1 MASEI
6 MSMND
11 IEKQLGITNIDA
23 HKWKKATYVAL
34 STIRAG
40 LAMSGTAIIAAETAA
55 ATALGVASV
64 IAPVAAFV
72 AALCAIGL
80 PAAKAKEIVSKRAA
94 RHGYAIGLVLACF
107 GYKKHFASTF
117 IDHTSGNPGVAPSY
131 MTGIYKTAFNASLVL
146 GYCAGNELK
155 AAEKNKLTNQLTQII
170 IHHAQKGGY
179 KINMEAWSDR
189 DWVHN
194 YARHLN
200 NNLLKD

>member
-1 MASEI
+1 MASEL
-6 MSMND
+6 MSTKD
-11 IEKQLGITNIDA
+11 IENQIGVTNIDA
-23 HKWKKATYVAL
+23 NAWKQATYVAL
-34 STIRAG
+34 SSIRAA
-40 LAMSGTAIIAAETAA
+40 LAMSGTSIIAAETAA
-55 ATALGVASV
+55 ATMLGVASM

-80 PAAKAKEIVSKRAA
+80 PAAKAKEIVSKKAA

-117 IDHTSGNPGVAPSY
+117 IDHTSGHPGVAPAY
-131 MTGIYKTAFNASLVL
+131 MTGIYKTAYNTSLVL
-146 GYCAGNELK
+146 GYCAGTKLT
-155 AAEKNKLTNQLTQII
+155 ATEKNKVTKQLTQII
-170 IHHAQKGGY
+170 IDDAKKGGY

-194 YARHLN
+194 YARSLN